1 MNESQDLE
9 NQSKEDLIKRIKEL
23 DNSLSIAL
31 DINDKFQR
39 ENVKLK
45 KELKKADHQTKVDEL
60 RKIWHL

>member
-9 NQSKEDLIKRIKEL
+9 NQNKEDLIKRIKEL
-23 DNSLSIAL
+23 DNSLAIAL

-45 KELKKADHQTKVDEL
+45 KELKRADPQTRVDEL
-60 RKIWHL
+60 RKTGQL

>member
-9 NQSKEDLIKRIKEL
+9 NQKDLIKRIKEL
-23 DNSLSIAL
+23 DNSLAIAL

-45 KELKKADHQTKVDEL
+45 KELKNSDPQTKVDEL
-60 RKIWHL
+60 RKTGQL

>member
-9 NQSKEDLIKRIKEL
+9 NQNKEDLIKRIKEL
-23 DNSLSIAL
+23 DNSLAIAL

-45 KELKKADHQTKVDEL
+45 KELKNSDPQTKVDEL
-60 RKIWHL
+60 RKTGQL

>member
-9 NQSKEDLIKRIKEL
+9 NQNKEDLIKRIKEL
-23 DNSLSIAL
+23 DNSLAIAL

-45 KELKKADHQTKVDEL
+45 KELKNSDPQTKVEEMRSKGQL
-60 RKIWHL
+60 